1 MVAHLKKCRKL
12 RGHVSHGHGRIG
24 KARRMGGGR
33 GNAGG
38 QHHHRILM
46 DKFHPGYFG
55 KVGMRYFH
63 YKKNPHFRPLINL
76 DQLHL
81 LLTEEQRSSKA
92 AATLDLNEFGYF
104 KLLGRG
110 VVDRAFNLKVRICSD
125 KAKERIEKAG
135 GSVTLAA

>member
-1 MVAHLKKCRKL
+1 
-12 RGHVSHGHGRIG
+12 
-24 KARRMGGGR
+24 
-33 GNAGG
+33 
-38 QHHHRILM
+38 M